1 MTVDK
6 RWIWRF
12 WNDQDISEYKNWK
25 IDFLLSLQASH
36 ILDYKLLKFIV
47 LITIGKNDF
56 IDYFKKE
63 SIWNSQKIGR
73 LRACRHFFIVD
84 TQ

>member
-1 MTVDK
+1 MTIDK

-36 ILDYKLLKFIV
+36 NLACKLLKFIV

-56 IDYFKKE
+56 IDYFKKD
-63 SIWNSQKIGR
+63 SIRNSQKIGR
-73 LRACRHFFIVD
+73 SRARRHFFIVV